1 MPNIT
6 KLQLSEE
13 LYNIAYDPITL
24 DQEESSST
32 TSAPSSNYLKT
43 VVASLNQSISD
54 LSGTMNEYT
63 YGLWA
68 GINMNSYYEQ
78 GYREIGNIN
87 EYTYG
92 LWAGINMNSYYEQ
105 GYREIGNII
114 NDFNYRG
121 VYCLYGSAQLDE
133 FTNIEYMVN
142 SWFIGIIAIQGG
154 SDGAYFLMGCA
165 SDTSYLI
172 ARGDIANSGTFTK
185 YKIIE

>member
-43 VVASLNQSISD
+43 VVESLNQTISD
-54 LSGTMNEYT
+54 LSGTVDDNAYK
-63 YGLWA
+63 LWA

-78 GYREIGNIN
+78 GYTKLGD
-87 EYTYG
+87 
-92 LWAGINMNSYYEQ
+92 
-105 GYREIGNII
+105 II
-114 NDFNYRG
+114 NITNFRG
-121 VYCLYGSAQLDE
+121 VYCLYGSVQLDE
-133 FTNIEYMVN
+133 FASIQYPVN
-142 SWFIGIIAIQGG
+142 SWFIGAIAIQGG
-154 SDGAYFLMGCA
+154 SDGAYFLIGCA
-165 SDTSYLI
+165 TDVSYLM
-172 ARGDIANSGTFTK
+172 ARGDISNSGTFTK

>member
-54 LSGTMNEYT
+54 LSGTM
-63 YGLWA
+63 
-68 GINMNSYYEQ
+68 
-78 GYREIGNIN
+78 N

>member
-78 GYREIGNIN
+78 GYREV
-87 EYTYG
+87 
-92 LWAGINMNSYYEQ
+92 
-105 GYREIGNII
+105 GNII

-142 SWFIGIIAIQGG
+142 SWFIGIIAIQGW

-165 SDTSYLI
+165 SDTSY
-172 ARGDIANSGTFTK
+172 
-185 YKIIE
+185 

>member
-1 MPNIT
+1 MANIT

-32 TSAPSSNYLKT
+32 TSAPSSNYLKS

-54 LSGTMNEYT
+54 LSENINDYT

-68 GINMNSYYEQ
+68 GININGYHNQ
-78 GYREIGNIN
+78 GYTKIGD
-87 EYTYG
+87 
-92 LWAGINMNSYYEQ
+92 
-105 GYREIGNII
+105 II
-114 NDFNYRG
+114 NDIGFGG

-133 FTNIEYMVN
+133 FTSIGYTVN
-142 SWFIGIIAIQGG
+142 SWFIGTIAIQGG
-154 SDGAYFLMGCA
+154 SDGAYFLVGCTGN
-165 SDTSYLI
+165 TSYLM

>member
-1 MPNIT
+1 MSTIIKISRLNIIVFLIIYRIHLFMAIIT

-32 TSAPSSNYLKT
+32 TSAPSSNYLKS

-54 LSGTMNEYT
+54 LSENINDYT

-68 GINMNSYYEQ
+68 GINMNSYYDQ
-78 GYREIGNIN
+78 GYTKI
-87 EYTYG
+87 
-92 LWAGINMNSYYEQ
+92 SD
-105 GYREIGNII
+105 II
-114 NDFNYRG
+114 NNTGLRG
-121 VYCLYGSAQLDE
+121 TYCLYGNAKLDE
-133 FTNIEYMVN
+133 FNNIGYNVQ
-142 SWFIGIIAIQGG
+142 SWFIGIITIQGG
-154 SDGAYFLMGCA
+154 SDGTYFIVGCA
-165 SDTSYLI
+165 SNTSYLM

>member
-43 VVASLNQSISD
+43 VVASLDQSISD
-54 LSGTMNEYT
+54 LSGTM
-63 YGLWA
+63 
-68 GINMNSYYEQ
+68 
-78 GYREIGNIN
+78 N